1 MARRLTRALQDRGL
15 ELTPA
20 ADRLNAFNAVQN
32 TYLDTFQMLGALGLL
47 LGSAGLG
54 VVVLRN
60 VLERRGELASAGR
73 RRIHPRAPCAGW
85 WSASTRVLQALGL
98 LLGMLAAWLA
108 VLPGLAFAL
117 GPAILSPA
125 GGDTG
130 FGVCQRPVL
139 DLGRR
144 APGPARGAAAGV
156 AQRVEKTEKIMNKR
170 ALPMAWP
177 AVVIL
182 LLTIAAGAP
191 ESGKTLYENNFQK
204 AAPGPLPDSEFL
216 VLDGDFSIKESGG
229 NKYVELPGAPLDTF
243 GVLFGPTT
251 KAIR

>member
-1 MARRLTRALQDRGL
+1 M
-15 ELTPA
+15 
-20 ADRLNAFNAVQN
+20 
-32 TYLDTFQMLGALGLL
+32 
-47 LGSAGLG
+47 
-54 VVVLRN
+54 
-60 VLERRGELASAGR
+60 
-73 RRIHPRAPCAGW
+73 
-85 WSASTRVLQALGL
+85 
-98 LLGMLAAWLA
+98 
-108 VLPGLAFAL
+108 
-117 GPAILSPA
+117 
-125 GGDTG
+125 
-130 FGVCQRPVL
+130 
-139 DLGRR
+139 
-144 APGPARGAAAGV
+144 
-156 AQRVEKTEKIMNKR
+156 MNKR

-251 KAIR
+251 NDGVCASARICGTSKGRRFPSFGVGLCGQNGCKLKVSPAKDALEIFKGDQSAASVPYHWKTGAWTVLKLRIRQAGGPVWKIEGKAWPQTETEPKDWTITLEEKEEPHSGRASIWGSPFSGTPIRFSDLRVTSE